1 MIFHAYV
8 SQFISSNLSA
18 SSSDVRHGGHPISMR
33 LHRQSLERASEAAF
47 SEILLPVSLMDTTSP
62 TVVATDTGQGN
73 PIREHPLMSRAT
85 TNAAIEI
92 WSRGMLIIFFIDI
105 LIQFVIV
112 FYYVILAL
120 YFCIK
125 LVISCDIY
133 RHFDTGC
140 ENDDYDPMHGSYSE
154 ALPTTTGARGH
165 GIFYR
170 EVTTS

>member
-33 LHRQSLERASEAAF
+33 LHRQSLERALDAAF
-47 SEILLPVSLMDTTSP
+47 SDILLPVSFTDTTSP
-62 TVVATDTGQGN
+62 KVVITDTGQGT
-73 PIREHPLMSRAT
+73 PIREHPLMSSVTKNAT
-85 TNAAIEI
+85 IEI

-112 FYYVILAL
+112 FYYVILTL

-125 LVISCDIY
+125 LIVSCDIY
-133 RHFDTGC
+133 RHFNTGS
-140 ENDDYDPMHGSYSE
+140 ENDDYDPMHRSYPK
-154 ALPTTTGARGH
+154 ALPTTTRARGH
-165 GIFYR
+165 GIFYC
-170 EVTTS
+170 

>member
-33 LHRQSLERASEAAF
+33 LHRQSLERACEAAF

-62 TVVATDTGQGN
+62 TVVATDTGQGS

-112 FYYVILAL
+112 FYYVILTL
-120 YFCIK
+120 YLCIK
-125 LVISCDIY
+125 LIISCDIY
-133 RHFDTGC
+133 RHFGTGS
-140 ENDDYDPMHGSYSE
+140 ENDDYDPMHRSYPK
-154 ALPTTTGARGH
+154 ALPTTTRARGH
-165 GIFYR
+165 GIFYC
-170 EVTTS
+170 